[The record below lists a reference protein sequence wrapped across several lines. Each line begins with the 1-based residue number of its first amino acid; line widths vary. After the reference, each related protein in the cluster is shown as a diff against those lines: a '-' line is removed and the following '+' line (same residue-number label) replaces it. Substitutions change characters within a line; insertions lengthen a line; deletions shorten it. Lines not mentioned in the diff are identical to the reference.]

1 MKKGV
6 ESATLVDRVVV
17 PRKLTDH
24 EIKRR
29 QAMVAAKVSITDAM
43 IGHEL
48 TAMEWVNVFTEA
60 MTRMI
65 WYGLAEEWTDEM

>member
-6 ESATLVDRVVV
+6 ESATLVDRVVM
-17 PRKLTDH
+17 PRKITDH
-24 EIKRR
+24 EMKRR
-29 QAMVAAKVSITDAM
+29 QAMAAAKVSITDAM

-65 WYGLAEEWTDEM
+65 WHGLAEEWTDEK